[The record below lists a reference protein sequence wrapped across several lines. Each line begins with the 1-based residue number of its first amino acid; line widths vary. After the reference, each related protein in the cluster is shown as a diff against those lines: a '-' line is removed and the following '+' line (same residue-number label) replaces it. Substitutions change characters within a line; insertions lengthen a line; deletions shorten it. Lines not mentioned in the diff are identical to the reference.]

1 MVATDRRPMAWEYR
15 LPSDSLRS
23 SSEYMCIARRRCGRN
38 SSHMARSVSE
48 KPGIDLGR
56 LMRKRKVPPSGVE
69 MFAPRVWNTL

>member
-1 MVATDRRPMAWEYR
+1 
-15 LPSDSLRS
+15 
-23 SSEYMCIARRRCGRN
+23 MCIARRRCGRN